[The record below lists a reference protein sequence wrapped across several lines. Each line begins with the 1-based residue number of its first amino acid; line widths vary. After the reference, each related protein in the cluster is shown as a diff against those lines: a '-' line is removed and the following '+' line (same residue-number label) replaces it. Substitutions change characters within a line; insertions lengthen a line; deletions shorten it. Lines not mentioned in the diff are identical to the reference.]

1 MVVYLFLFMNGEVN
15 HSTRGIF
22 VQQLNAVTGSANTFM
37 YIVGAMIVVYAV
49 ILLAFVFGKQ
59 KHEE

>member
-1 MVVYLFLFMNGEVN
+1 
-15 HSTRGIF
+15 
-22 VQQLNAVTGSANTFM
+22 VTGSANTFM